1 MGKRAAEACQHPQVS
16 QRPRRRRKK
25 TPDDAAS
32 ASGLRSSGTTTSRTR
47 LRQTPDDAAA
57 GLSSCSAKSQAEQE
71 PDAAAPHRASNQ
83 AQRRPRRGKKPNTAR
98 GLRLRRAVS
107 ASWAAKRS
115 RTVRFGSGAA
125 LGSSRWRDWA
135 GLDEGP
141 AGLIADRVLANDD
154 VADYVRFRAV
164 CVPWRR
170 CCADPR
176 ARGVLD
182 DPRLYPRQWIMLRD
196 DYEQEQLATAA
207 ARHGIRRRFLNTRT
221 GQCVQ
226 VDVPEL
232 RDHGVLR
239 ATADGLLFLHC
250 KTSKAVRLLN
260 PLTRQTAEL
269 PPSTAAAGFVEC
281 PPCCAGLVDH
291 RTVYLYYYRRMA
303 IARPGD
309 DRWVLLDT
317 GPQLM
322 IRSTVFFAGQLYGV
336 TAGGVLVTVDMAG
349 GGGPR
354 LVVAAEGPKPFT
366 FSSMM
371 MDTVH
376 LVDNGDGDLRLVH
389 RMLRQVR
396 GCDDHYT
403 YRRMYRVYRVN
414 LSTGKTTLRDR
425 RNLGGRAIFIDRYGW
440 PGGLSVSPRVFP
452 FLSADTIY
460 LGKVD
465 FALKGICPH
474 SSTY

>member
-1 MGKRAAEACQHPQVS
+1 MPP
-16 QRPRRRRKK
+16 PRTEQATKPSDGR
-25 TPDDAAS
+25 
-32 ASGLRSSGTTTSRTR
+32 GGGRS
-47 LRQTPDDAAA
+47 QTPRV
-57 GLSSCSAKSQAEQE
+57 GFVFVVPS
-71 PDAAAPHRASNQ
+71 PH
-83 AQRRPRRGKKPNTAR
+83 PGPP
-98 GLRLRRAVS
+98 
-107 ASWAAKRS
+107 
-115 RTVRFGSGAA
+115 SGRV
-125 LGSSRWRDWA
+125 RWRDWA

-460 LGKVD
+460 LGKIGAYHVRD
-465 FALKGICPH
+465 GSIEPSCQWFRLLAH
-474 SSTY
+474 SLSIADSLIAYVSG